1 MRVFTPHFDNVIV
14 VIQESNTLETMKMED
29 LIGSLE
35 EHELSFLQRNRVQE
49 LVQALQAWNSRKMVV
64 LRNTKTKGSKRS
76 SKNMQNQTYKS
87 LNLMVKFNPSIKE
100 EWNQI

>member
-49 LVQALQAWNSRKMVV
+49 LVQALQA
-64 LRNTKTKGSKRS
+64 
-76 SKNMQNQTYKS
+76 
-87 LNLMVKFNPSIKE
+87 
-100 EWNQI
+100 